1 MNRRTAAV
9 IAAAAVV
16 LLSCH
21 RREPP
26 AAGAGKSSTSTSV
39 TVDKPL
45 DLNKKEIDQKIPAVP
60 PFVDANAIGP
70 KLGPDG
76 TVMGEKKTFKT
87 SEPINLTMKFHDSPK
102 GLVANFTIEDMKFKT
117 IHHEERPMNGSK
129 VVTFTVPPKTLKPGR
144 YRVEGYWGGNLA
156 VEYVIEVQ

>member
-1 MNRRTAAV
+1 MSRRTAV
-9 IAAAAVV
+9 VVAAAIVFA
-16 LLSCH
+16 SCN
-21 RREPP
+21 RQP
-26 AAGAGKSSTSTSV
+26 APAGGAGKSATSTSV

-76 TVMGEKKTFKT
+76 TVMGEVTTFKT
-87 SEPINLTMKFHDSPK
+87 SDPINLTMKFHDSPN
-102 GLVANFTIEDMKFKT
+102 GLVANFAIEDMKFKT

-156 VEYVIEVQ
+156 VEYVIDIQ